1 MIVPHLA
8 KIVFLYEKY
17 HSKDDWITGLNM
29 LVKILQAK
37 I

>member
-17 HSKDDWITGLNM
+17 NSKDNWITAWNM
-29 LVKILQAK
+29 LVKIL
-37 I
+37 